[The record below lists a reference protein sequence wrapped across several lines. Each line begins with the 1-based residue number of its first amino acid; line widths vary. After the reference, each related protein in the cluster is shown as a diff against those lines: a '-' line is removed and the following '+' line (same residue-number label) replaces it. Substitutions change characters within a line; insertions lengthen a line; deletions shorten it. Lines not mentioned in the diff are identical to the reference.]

1 MKRLFIPLYLLLSLL
16 TASCESFLDV
26 NPKGTVEEKGDR
38 SAFGKEQGAQENRA
52 GTGSATGH
60 RDAGTQACNLVETG
74 RSV

>member
-1 MKRLFIPLYLLLSLL
+1 MVREERQREV
-16 TASCESFLDV
+16 AGRRDV
-26 NPKGTVEEKGDR
+26 PKGTVEEKGDR

-60 RDAGTQACNLVETG
+60 GDAGTQACNLVETG